1 MDHKSLCPINQALE
15 LFGDRWTLLIIRDI
29 FFNGKSSYREFLQ
42 SDEKIASNVLADR
55 LKLLEQEGVLVKKR
69 DPRHKQK
76 IIYTLTEKGIDLLPV
91 LIQIGNWSA
100 RYYTLTGKDKSHVR
114 MLERGGARLQN
125 EIKKQFLVRLK
136 K

>member
-1 MDHKSLCPINQALE
+1 MNHKSLCPINQALE

-55 LKLLEQEGVLVKKR
+55 LSMLEQEGVLIKKS
-69 DPRHKQK
+69 DPGHKQK

-91 LIQIGNWSA
+91 LIEIGNWSA
-100 RYYTLTGKDKSHVR
+100 RYNTLTGKDKSHVKE
-114 MLERGGARLQN
+114 LERGGKKLQS
-125 EIKKQFLVRLK
+125 EIKRQFLTRLK